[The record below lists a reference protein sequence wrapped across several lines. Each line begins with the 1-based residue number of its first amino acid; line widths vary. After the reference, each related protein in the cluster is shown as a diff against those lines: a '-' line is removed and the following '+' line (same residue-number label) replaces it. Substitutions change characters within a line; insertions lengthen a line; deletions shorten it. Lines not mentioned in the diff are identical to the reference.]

1 MNIVIAS
8 TNHGLFEGLTHDD
21 EYWYMSN
28 QHVLYKTTV
37 DPITI
42 VLANYRAIPVS
53 ICSH

>member
-1 MNIVIAS
+1 MA
-8 TNHGLFEGLTHDD
+8 GLTHDD
-21 EYWYMSN
+21 QYWYMSN

-53 ICSH
+53 HLHR

>member
-1 MNIVIAS
+1 
-8 TNHGLFEGLTHDD
+8 
-21 EYWYMSN
+21 MSN

-53 ICSH
+53 HLHQ